1 MPTEH
6 CRLAL
11 HGLSSLLRQPSG
23 PANHDIARQT
33 EVCDMILGP
42 SAWNSDNGHPETTH
56 NVVQPGGDSGSAC
69 DSAVYVLPVI
79 DDWLGRYL
87 DMLDAM
93 LETSADLTTPP
104 TLSSSDSTE
113 SSDTSLTSTL
123 AAILRSSA
131 SMANDVECFTSAAL
145 RALLVLV
152 DSSAVRD
159 ALLLP
164 PLAEPDTSHRQVD
177 T

>member
-23 PANHDIARQT
+23 PATHDVARQA

-42 SAWNSDNGHPETTH
+42 PAWTADNGHPETSH
-56 NVVQPGGDSGSAC
+56 NVSEPG

-164 PLAEPDTSHRQVD
+164 PLAEPDTPHRQVD